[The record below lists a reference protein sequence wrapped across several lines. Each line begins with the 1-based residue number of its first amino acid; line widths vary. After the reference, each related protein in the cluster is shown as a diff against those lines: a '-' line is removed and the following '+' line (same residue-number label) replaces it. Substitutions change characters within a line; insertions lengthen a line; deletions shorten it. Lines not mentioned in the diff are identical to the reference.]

1 VWFSPLLCSS
11 ICLFLLVRHAGSL
24 FGFRSWRFW
33 AQILAGATLLGLIFR
48 LTVWKYT
55 VVEQMAECI
64 VITLLLYPL
73 FRRGQEHR
81 TTKILAAAALWT
93 GLCAVAGSNTG
104 FIKFLSIG
112 IFPVAVAL
120 SRPWQARPVRGWL
133 LLLIAGYCCVGGPVR
148 VRESYK
154 DAGPALADAQVICE
168 SHPMRGIRTTR
179 QFAEY
184 SEKAFVLARDLRKKG
199 YEVRVLATGLNRFGW
214 AVLTETEPAVNL
226 HDWTEA
232 TASSCAELRAYL
244 SEAMKMPHVAVI
256 VPAPF
261 AGEVQCREFAPYDA
275 DIIDALS
282 SCLREEPSGIDG
294 VRLFC
299 GVLREQ

>member
-1 VWFSPLLCSS
+1 
-11 ICLFLLVRHAGSL
+11 
-24 FGFRSWRFW
+24 
-33 AQILAGATLLGLIFR
+33 
-48 LTVWKYT
+48 
-55 VVEQMAECI
+55 
-64 VITLLLYPL
+64 
-73 FRRGQEHR
+73 
-81 TTKILAAAALWT
+81 
-93 GLCAVAGSNTG
+93 
-104 FIKFLSIG
+104 
-112 IFPVAVAL
+112 
-120 SRPWQARPVRGWL
+120 
-133 LLLIAGYCCVGGPVR
+133 
-148 VRESYK
+148 
-154 DAGPALADAQVICE
+154 
-168 SHPMRGIRTTR
+168 MRGIRTTR

-184 SEKAFVLARDLRKKG
+184 SEKAFALARDLRKKG

-232 TASSCAELRAYL
+232 TASSCAELRASL

-282 SCLREEPSGIDG
+282 SRLREEPSGIDG